1 MYFLSL
7 DYSIE
12 KKQKTKNKTKKKKKK
27 KQATLIN
34 CRLAVTCFSLP
45 FHVGCDEILELK
57 KKKRNSMVNLT
68 QTVIAMASQSVF
80 LAVSRGVLP
89 KMKTEPSNMS
99 AQCCAP
105 PDGRSIIDG

>member
-1 MYFLSL
+1 
-7 DYSIE
+7 
-12 KKQKTKNKTKKKKKK
+12 
-27 KQATLIN
+27 
-34 CRLAVTCFSLP
+34 
-45 FHVGCDEILELK
+45 
-57 KKKRNSMVNLT
+57 MVNLT

-105 PDGRSIIDG
+105 PDGRSIIDGYSLHLARLSMAQCWQEIRPESTGSRERTAAVCPNLTISDSDLTEADNSSIWAKARLRREKK